1 MRKVLR
7 KSCQRESFRNFFP
20 LFSRKIFQKSGYRIL
35 LGIFG
40 VACLIS
46 LYVKD
51 LFLFAWMVLVFVI
64 PFLLPSRLEEEI
76 YNLNFGTLKHLGS
89 TVFLVL
95 FYYCWRKRHRGWWVE
110 VLCVFA
116 FYTSIGLGMI
126 VLAPA

>member
-7 KSCQRESFRNFFP
+7 KSCQRESFRHFFP

-95 FYYCWRKRHRGWWVE
+95 FIIAGENAIVDGGLRYC
-110 VLCVFA
+110 A
-116 FYTSIGLGMI
+116 FSLFTRPLDSG
-126 VLAPA
+126 